1 MGLLVAWGSVL
12 LLFRGSSIWGSVSVP
27 SSFFC
32 GFPWRCFALVR
43 LLLSPLPSL
52 PYSGASL
59 VLLLLLV
66 AVAFLPVCPA
76 PCLGGSRSLSLAS
89 VRLGYCAVGLLLR
102 SCPIVYFICIGFLGC
117 VLLGRRFL
125 ASLDSGLAFI
135 LVHLLCDS
143 VESQFLHDGV
153 LPLGRVCSV
162 SCCFCLFPVWA
173 VFVLLSLVLFMSWS
187 FRLLFLLLL
196 VEWSARCGVSLL
208 WVPLL
213 LSLFLRGLC
222 LPVRYCL
229 KFLLFFLVVLSQLSG
244 FFYGL
249 FLFLLVLLCCY
260 VPVPVLLS

>member
-1 MGLLVAWGSVL
+1 M
-12 LLFRGSSIWGSVSVP
+12 
-27 SSFFC
+27 
-32 GFPWRCFALVR
+32 VR

-76 PCLGGSRSLSLAS
+76 PCLGGVALSLAS
-89 VRLGYCAVGLLLR
+89 VRLGYCADGLLLR
-102 SCPIVYFICIGFLGC
+102 SCPIVYFICFGFLVC

-173 VFVLLSLVLFMSWS
+173 VFVL
-187 FRLLFLLLL
+187 
-196 VEWSARCGVSLL
+196 G
-208 WVPLL
+208 PLH
-213 LSLFLRGLC
+213 
-222 LPVRYCL
+222 V
-229 KFLLFFLVVLSQLSG
+229 LVVSPPLSSALGGVECPLRRLSPLG
-244 FFYGL
+244 SS
-249 FLFLLVLLCCY
+249 
-260 VPVPVLLS
+260 PSLSFP